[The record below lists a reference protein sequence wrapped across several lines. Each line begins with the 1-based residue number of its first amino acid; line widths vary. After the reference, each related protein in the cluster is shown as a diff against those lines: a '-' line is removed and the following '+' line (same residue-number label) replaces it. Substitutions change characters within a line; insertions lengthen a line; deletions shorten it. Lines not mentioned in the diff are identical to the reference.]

1 MPTAKTRIVDTYV
14 IAIFLSTLDIEIVT
28 PVLSSIAADFDLT
41 PRWAAW
47 MVAVYLAVFSI
58 ALPVMELWPVRQTRE
73 RLWMMAL
80 FLYAVGSFLVSV
92 SPSWSLLLTGRM
104 LQALGSGGMVPLFAV
119 AIRWW
124 MQKSGPYLRIGLTFL
139 LAGVLVV
146 LPLLS
151 GWTASI
157 FHWRWLF
164 ILPIPLVII
173 LFWVAPRST
182 QGYGRRS
189 QPLDII
195 GVSFFGLML
204 FFAMAAMAMMNP
216 DEGWKAV
223 IAPQVLPLWIMAL
236 GMVVPLFMV
245 EKQVGAPFF
254 TPMIWQDRRL
264 LLFHVFVFLTGF
276 SWSSVVLIPG
286 WIGFLMP
293 EIGNAEGWS
302 LALIAASASGSVPL
316 SRWVTSRK
324 GCHANFTLGF
334 VLLFIADWL
343 LARIL
348 APWTVGIALVLWG
361 AGLGF
366 TLSAPLHLL
375 LMQWLPSRQVRVGLV
390 AAGMSRAAG
399 GALGLIALA
408 YVLGP
413 VDPDVWYRHIGS
425 LYPHYPRAMELA
437 AGVSAIGFLST
448 FLLPRKPEERAKSAG

>member
-1 MPTAKTRIVDTYV
+1 MPTAKTRAVDTYV

-28 PVLSSIAADFDLT
+28 PVLSSIAADFHLT
-41 PRWAAW
+41 PRWAVW
-47 MVAVYLAVFSI
+47 MVAVYLAVFAI
-58 ALPVMELWPVRQTRE
+58 ALPVMELWPVSRTRE
-73 RLWMMAL
+73 RMWLLAL
-80 FLYAVGSFLVSV
+80 FLYAVGSFMVSV

-104 LQALGSGGMVPLFAV
+104 LQALGSGGMVPLFA
-119 AIRWW
+119 AEIRRR
-124 MQKSGPYLRIGLTFL
+124 MQKSRSYIRIGFTLM

-151 GWTASI
+151 RWTASL

-164 ILPIPLVII
+164 ILPIPLVMA
-173 LFWVAPRST
+173 LFWTVPRT
-182 QGYGRRS
+182 TPGLARRS
-189 QPLDII
+189 QPLDIN

-216 DEGWKAV
+216 DEGWQAV
-223 IAPQVLPLWIMAL
+223 IAPQVLPLWIMAV

-245 EKQVGAPFF
+245 EKQVRAPFF
-254 TPMIWQDRRL
+254 TPTIWRDRRL

-293 EIGNAEGWS
+293 KMGNAEGWS
-302 LALIAASASGSVPL
+302 LALIAASASGAVPL
-316 SRWVTSRK
+316 SRWLASRK
-324 GCHANFTLGF
+324 GCYAHFTVGF

-343 LARIL
+343 LARI
-348 APWTVGIALVLWG
+348 PSMWTIWVALVLWG
-361 AGLGF
+361 AGLGS

-375 LMQWLPSRQVRVGLV
+375 LLQWLPSRQVRVGLI

-413 VDPDVWYRHIGS
+413 VNPNAWARHIGAM
-425 LYPHYPRAMELA
+425 YPHYPRAMELA

-448 FLLPRKPEERAKSAG
+448 FLLPRRSGDRAESVG